1 MTTPTRSYLTLLAGV
16 IAVALLLIGGLSLA
30 IYYAVADPHPTTGD
44 AVNGPPAG
52 TESADTASGVRD
64 RIAAATMLAT
74 TPADAT
80 GGTPVLGLLPEIAIP
95 LVDQIGPEGIPT
107 GYPHT
112 PEGAVGQ
119 LGEILVSVLG
129 SMDLA
134 HAQRVQRS
142 WFADPAGTDG
152 VWPVLGLIQSFLE
165 AGRMPSGL
173 DPGASLRVIPAAG
186 QVKGSDGDGWHVA
199 CVLVEITY
207 TYRDQARLA
216 YGHCERMTWDGDRWV
231 IGAGAHPVPAPS
243 TWPGTEQALQA
254 GWLMWRDV

>member
-16 IAVALLLIGGLSLA
+16 ISVALLLIGGLSLA
-30 IYYAVADPHPTTGD
+30 IYYAVTDHPTTAATDGD
-44 AVNGPPAG
+44 VGDGA
-52 TESADTASGVRD
+52 ADTAAADGVRD
-64 RIAAATMLAT
+64 RIAAAPMLTT
-74 TPADAT
+74 TPADAS
-80 GGTPVLGLLPEIAIP
+80 GGTPALGALPEIAIP
-95 LVDQIGPEGIPT
+95 LVDEIGPEGIPT
-107 GYPHT
+107 GYPQT

-142 WFADPAGTDG
+142 WFEDPAGSGG

-165 AGRMPSGL
+165 AGQMPSGL
-173 DPGASLRVIPAAG
+173 QPGASLRVIPAAG

-199 CVLVEITY
+199 CALVEITY

-216 YGHCERMTWDGDRWV
+216 YGHCERMTWDGDRWL
-231 IGAGAHPVPAPS
+231 IAAGSHPVPGPS
-243 TWPGTEQALQA
+243 TWPGTERALEA
-254 GWLMWRDV
+254 GWLTWRDI